1 MTITATEACP
11 QALDPQ
17 SARVAAIVFHSRESD
32 GITPPWLRSLGGTVY
47 PQIADAI
54 ESLDAEGL
62 ALSAAIAERAAA

>member
-11 QALDPQ
+11 QALHPQ
-17 SARVAAIVFHSRESD
+17 SARVAAIVFNSRRKQ
-32 GITPPWLRSLGGTVY
+32 GITPKWLRTLGGTVY

-62 ALSAAIAERAAA
+62 ALSASIAAGVSA